1 MLAVVQSPSNKIN
14 QNRQAAEVR
23 LQASRNYEANL
34 SAGIEGMALQE
45 NLTTCATKTWL
56 NESGLPA

>member
-45 NLTTCATKTWL
+45 NLTTCATKT
-56 NESGLPA
+56 